1 MFTGIVEEV
10 GILRKITANGKS
22 GKVTIL
28 SNKISDGTN
37 LGDSIAVN
45 GVCLTVSNLGKNE
58 FTADVMMETIRSTNL
73 GLLNAN
79 DKVNLER
86 AISLSSRFGGHIVT
100 GHVDGKGTICK
111 FEKDENAVLVSIR
124 PDKKLLSSMIL
135 KGSVAIDGVS
145 LTISYLDD
153 EIFKVSI
160 IPHTKINTIL
170 LTKNVGDFV
179 NLESDVIG
187 KYVNNFM
194 ANNYKELNSNS
205 SNHKSNIDKD
215 FLFKNGF

>member
-22 GKVTIL
+22 GKVTIQ
-28 SNKISDGTN
+28 SSKILDGTN

-45 GVCLTVSNLGKNE
+45 GVCLTVSSLGKNE
-58 FTADVMMETIRSTNL
+58 FTADVMTETVRSTNL
-73 GLLNAN
+73 SSLNPN

-86 AISLSSRFGGHIVT
+86 AMSLSSRFGGHIVT
-100 GHVDGKGTICK
+100 GHVDSKGTICK
-111 FEKDENAVLVSIR
+111 FEKDENAVLVSIQ
-124 PDKKLLSSMIL
+124 PTKELLSTIIH

-145 LTISYLDD
+145 LTIAYLDD
-153 EIFKVSI
+153 EIFKVSV
-160 IPHTKINTIL
+160 IPHTKFNTTL
-170 LTKNVGDFV
+170 LTKNIGDFV

-187 KYVNNFM
+187 KYVNNFLLK
-194 ANNYKELNSNS
+194 NYKELNSNS
-205 SNHKSNIDKD
+205 SNYKSNIDKE